1 MADGEFS
8 SRNSLIR
15 AWLYETLQSTG
26 ALIQNPRTTCTTSS
40 NNKNNKTKQ
49 EKQEQDHNDNGIGK
63 GYLGTKTRTKQ
74 VRPHY
79 LAEHGD
85 EFKLAIGSVYLPL
98 TLGLY
103 KNGRKKMNKI
113 NIRLERSVW
122 DAKCVQCVVSR
133 GRGHGVC
140 YKYCMSSAICY

>member
-1 MADGEFS
+1 MKTWDRIIQSAMADGEFS
-8 SRNSLIR
+8 SRNSLTR

-49 EKQEQDHNDNGIGK
+49 EKQEQDQDKN
-63 GYLGTKTRTKQ
+63 KTSTATLPCWAWRRVQISYRERVSAADPRT
-74 VRPHY
+74 
-79 LAEHGD
+79 
-85 EFKLAIGSVYLPL
+85 
-98 TLGLY
+98 LY

>member
-1 MADGEFS
+1 MIQSAMADGEFS
-8 SRNSLIR
+8 SRNSLTR

-40 NNKNNKTKQ
+40 NNKTTRQNKKN
-49 EKQEQDHNDNGIGK
+49 KNR
-63 GYLGTKTRTKQ
+63 TKTRTKQ

-98 TLGLY
+98 TLGPST
-103 KNGRKKMNKI
+103 KMAEKMNKI